1 MRAPSVMLSST
12 ALLAFLA
19 AGLVTGCSGTPAEP
33 VATPSP
39 TYVIPPQTAR
49 PDEKV
54 ITAAPVV
61 DGQMRFRVL
70 SFQDGMPSMFG
81 SHAEWNAK
89 GRYAR
94 VRVLIES
101 TDRTNQKF
109 DAKQQL
115 LVAAD
120 GRTFHV
126 DGFAQAIKRQPDEL
140 PVGSFVRMEFDL
152 WYDVPKDARITKI
165 RFVADPPLGAIGPS
179 KGVDVALR

>member
-1 MRAPSVMLSST
+1 MLGLAVTVSG
-12 ALLAFLA
+12 LLP
-19 AGLVTGCSGTPAEP
+19 GCSSGTDRPAP
-33 VATPSP
+33 GPSP
-39 TYVIPPQTAR
+39 TYAIPAETAR
-49 PDEKV
+49 PAEKV
-54 ITAAPVV
+54 IKAAPVV

-70 SFQDGMPSMFG
+70 GFTGGMPSMFG

-89 GRYAR
+89 GRYVR

-126 DGFAQAIKRQPDEL
+126 DDFGQAIKRQPDEIQ
-140 PVGSFVRMEFDL
+140 VGSFVRMEFDL
-152 WYDVPKDARITKI
+152 WYDVPEDARITKI
-165 RFVADPPLGAIGPS
+165 RFFADPPLGAIGPS
-179 KGVDVALR
+179 KGVDVALA

>member
-1 MRAPSVMLSST
+1 MATVLFSLS
-12 ALLAFLA
+12 
-19 AGLVTGCSGTPAEP
+19 GCSGGSGESSEAAPS
-33 VATPSP
+33 PSP
-39 TYVIPPQTAR
+39 TYVIPAETAR
-49 PDEKV
+49 PDETV
-54 ITAAPVV
+54 IKAAPVV

-70 SFQDGMPSMFG
+70 GFHDGMPSMFG

-89 GRYAR
+89 GQYAR

-120 GRTFHV
+120 GRTFAI
-126 DGFAQAIKRQPDEL
+126 DSFAQAIKRQPDEL

-152 WYDVPKDARITKI
+152 WYDVPKDVKITKI
-165 RFVADPPLGAIGPS
+165 RFFADPPLGAIGPS
-179 KGVDVALR
+179 KGVEVPLR